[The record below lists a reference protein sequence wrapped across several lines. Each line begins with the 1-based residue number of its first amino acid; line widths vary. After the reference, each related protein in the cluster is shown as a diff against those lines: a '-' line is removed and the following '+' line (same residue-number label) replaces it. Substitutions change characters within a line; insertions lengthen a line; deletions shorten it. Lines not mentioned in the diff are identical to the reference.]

1 MALPNP
7 SMSFSPFAI
16 LTAEEMNDLVENI
29 EALADGSG
37 LDDGAVIPS
46 KLVAGTGTTWVWQ
59 SWVPT
64 FTNVSGGT
72 LNTARYAQIGKTV
85 VFELRYTLAGAGMG
99 ATPRFTLPVTANA
112 STALGDTVPMN
123 IVSILDSGTARYHG
137 VCTWNSTT
145 AWNLGVINVAGT
157 YEVFTSFSSTVPM
170 TWASGDFFFVRGMY
184 EAA

>member
-46 KLVAGTGTTWVWQ
+46 KLVAGTGTTWP
-59 SWVPT
+59 WVTWSPT
-64 FTNVSGGT
+64 YANITVGNGTAVTRYKQTGKNVQGELNITAGT
-72 LNTARYAQIGKTV
+72 TTSFGNSITISPPVTPAARYGSQPFQVIGSAAAADAGV
-85 VFELRYTLAGAGMG
+85 ALVFGLIFISSSTTEMILRWISGS
-99 ATPRFTLPVTANA
+99 A
-112 STALGDTVPMN
+112 STSTFPFTEGTGDSLA
-123 IVSILDSGTARYHG
+123 I
-137 VCTWNSTT
+137 
-145 AWNLGVINVAGT
+145 
-157 YEVFTSFSSTVPM
+157 SF
-170 TWASGDFFFVRGMY
+170 AY